1 VVVDAN
7 TIRIRARLKSSLT
20 EVQVLMPHPMETGL
34 RSDEAGELVPAHF
47 ITDVQIEAQGRLVFA
62 AKLGLAVAQDP
73 LLFFRFRGAQAGDR
87 ITVNWVDNLG
97 QRRSGETLI
106 A

>member
-1 VVVDAN
+1 VEADI
-7 TIRIRARLKSSLT
+7 TDIRIRAKLKDGLT
-20 EVQVLMPHPMETGL
+20 EVRVLMPHPMETGL
-34 RSDEAGELVPAHF
+34 RSDEAGFLVPAHF
-47 ITDVQIEAQGRLVFA
+47 ITDVQIEAQGRLVFS

-73 LLFFRFRGAQAGDR
+73 LLFFRFRGAKAGDR
-87 ITVNWVDNLG
+87 ITVNWADNLG